1 MNQRQITL
9 HDIWQIIWKRKFWL
23 VLPLVLVTAVAFGGS
38 YLLPTVYSSST
49 KIVISSTKLV
59 SRELQSMIPTE
70 LADLPNERTAQ
81 RWLASTRSEI
91 LSSSYISR
99 LITDLKLGPKEKII
113 KAAGQMQNQF
123 PQYALQDIVRK
134 LQIDELRDNIGVGMI
149 GDNQVVITCT
159 SDQPKLAVDMATKLA
174 EVYRERKLSDE
185 VVTSR
190 ESRAFTDQQLAF
202 AKKAFEDAEKALAD
216 FKTTYISANLQAGIS
231 SQTNVSA
238 IQSELDATNLE
249 MREAIDRKNFL
260 ATRLTEVGI
269 DTLSAL
275 QLAKDLA
282 GDVDDALASTKEISH
297 LMMRYLWKDA
307 KIQMQLT
314 KVSDAFNSMQ
324 SRSAALAKQ
333 LYPDRSVSLQSDL
346 GELIYRRYQIGFLE
360 GKDQILR
367 TSVQQI
373 RGIVAGTPY
382 YDQMVESLQKNV
394 DSKRSIYDKWQSQ
407 STGVSIQQA
416 TTQAEAETKY
426 QILEPATIPLEPSSP
441 NRLKITL
448 MGLGLGILLGVCAMI
463 LAEVVDHSIKNIE
476 DIEELLG
483 LEVVGTIPR
492 IEDETTVK
500 KTAGIRG

>member
-1 MNQRQITL
+1 MNQRQVTL
-9 HDIWQIIWKRKFWL
+9 HDVWQIIWKRKFWL
-23 VLPLVLVTAVAFGGS
+23 VLPLVLVTAVAFSGS

-49 KIVISSTKLV
+49 KIVISPTKLV
-59 SRELQSMIPTE
+59 SRELENMIPTE

-91 LSSSYISR
+91 LSSSYINR
-99 LITDLKLGPKEKII
+99 LITDLKMEPKENIV
-113 KAAGQMQNQF
+113 KAAARMQDQF
-123 PQYALQDIVRK
+123 RQYALQDIVRK
-134 LQIDELRDNIGVGMI
+134 LQIDELRDNINVGLI
-149 GDNQVVITCT
+149 GDNQVVITCS
-159 SDQPKLAVDMATKLA
+159 SDQPKFAVDMATKLA
-174 EVYRERKLSDE
+174 GIYVERKLSDE

-190 ESRAFTDQQLAF
+190 ESQAFTDEQLAL
-202 AKKAFEDAEKALAD
+202 AKKEFEDAEKALAD

-249 MREAIDRKNFL
+249 VKEAIDRKNFL
-260 ATRLTEVGI
+260 ATRLKEVGI
-269 DTLSAL
+269 DTMSAL
-275 QLAKDLA
+275 QSTNDLA
-282 GDVDDALASTKEISH
+282 ADVDDALASTREISH
-297 LMMRYLWKDA
+297 LMMKYLWQDA

-314 KVSDAFNSMQ
+314 KVSDAFNTMQ

-333 LYPDRSVSLQSDL
+333 LYPDRSASLQADL

-367 TSVQQI
+367 SAVQQI
-373 RGIVAGTPY
+373 RGVVAGTPY
-382 YDQMVESLQKNV
+382 YDQMMESLQKKA
-394 DSKRSIYDKWQSQ
+394 DSRRAVYDKWQSQ
-407 STGVSIQQA
+407 STGVSIQKA

-426 QILEPATIPLEPSSP
+426 RLLEPATIPLEPSSP
-441 NRLKITL
+441 NRVKITL

-463 LAEVVDHSIKNIE
+463 LAEVVDHSIKSIE

-500 KTAGIRG
+500 KTAGVRG